1 MEIQKKRNHGSIC
14 TNNKGMQF
22 ASKKLSLPIISGN
35 VSFYNETNNK
45 SIPPTPQIGAVGV
58 IDDYRKVVSI
68 NSFSNEDFIYVIG
81 ETKGHLSASA
91 YERSYI

>member
-1 MEIQKKRNHGSIC
+1 MFKFWKSRKKRNNGSIC
-14 TNNKGMQF
+14 TNYKRNAI
-22 ASKKLSLPIISGN
+22 ASKKLSLPIVSGN

-68 NSFSNEDFIYVIG
+68 NSFSNEDNLYVIG
-81 ETKGHLSASA
+81 ETKGHLSGFS
-91 YERSYI
+91 I